1 MTYFTC
7 TQNFQYQVAALM
19 YLCKEGQKRTFESF
33 IMKHAKVK
41 RSEDFHI
48 CQKTVSKARL
58 RETCS
63 ARLGFNHLEVLKMKK
78 VKQGSLKN

>member
-48 CQKTVSKARL
+48 CQKTVSKAR
-58 RETCS
+58 
-63 ARLGFNHLEVLKMKK
+63 K
-78 VKQGSLKN
+78 